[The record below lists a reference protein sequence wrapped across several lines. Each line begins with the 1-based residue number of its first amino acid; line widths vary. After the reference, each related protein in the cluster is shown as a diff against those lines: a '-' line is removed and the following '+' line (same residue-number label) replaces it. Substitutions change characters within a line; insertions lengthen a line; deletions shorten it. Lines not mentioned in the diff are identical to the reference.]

1 MKCPMTRYVVLVGLF
16 VLSFFPSRGQSEQV
30 LTPAAFIQQVRQ
42 FHPVAKQASLIPES
56 ADAELLSARG
66 AFDPT
71 FKMNTA
77 QKSLDGTNYYRY
89 NNPEVS
95 LPTAL
100 GLNIKAGV
108 ENSNGQFM
116 NPELT
121 RGAASYIG
129 VEMSP
134 LNGLLIDKAR
144 ATLQQAKIYR
154 SQSEEEKALVIN
166 DLLLAAYTAY
176 WQWAASYEM
185 YRVYRNYVDVATRRM
200 QLMRLTFKNG
210 DRSLADT
217 VEAFT
222 QLQNYQL
229 LQTAA
234 LQELTSR
241 KFELSQY
248 LWNEGG
254 NPYLLPELYIPDTE
268 QLKMML
274 PLPNIDELLPSVAS
288 QHPEV
293 KIYRYKLRS
302 LEIDRRLKLQNLLPA
317 VNVSA
322 NILSKEYFAYKG
334 VDAAYLENNYKFGIT
349 MKLPLLLRQGRGEYK
364 RAQLKIRETGL
375 QLNDKV
381 WVLQNKISQYYN
393 EARLLMKQ
401 IEIARSMYRN
411 YAMLLRTEELKFS
424 QGESSLFLIN
434 SRETKALEMEQKLIE
449 LQLKYV
455 KAVYG
460 IDWVSGSIR

>member
-1 MKCPMTRYVVLVGLF
+1 MKHEMTRYVVLVGL
-16 VLSFFPSRGQSEQV
+16 LALLFFPAYGQSEQV

-42 FHPVAKQASLIPES
+42 FHPVAKQASLIAES
-56 ADAELLSARG
+56 ANAELLSARG
-66 AFDPT
+66 AFDPV

-77 QKSLDGTNYYRY
+77 EKSLDGINYYRY
-89 NNPEVS
+89 SNPEVS
-95 LPTAL
+95 LATAL
-100 GLNIKAGV
+100 GVNIKAGL
-108 ENSNGQFM
+108 ENSNGQFI

-121 RGAASYIG
+121 RGAASYVG

-154 SQSEEEKALVIN
+154 DQSEEERALVIN
-166 DLLLAAYTAY
+166 DLLLASYTAY

-185 YRVYRNYVDVATRRM
+185 YKVYRNYVDVATRRM

-222 QLQNYQL
+222 QLQSYQL
-229 LQTAA
+229 LETAA
-234 LQELTSR
+234 LQELNSR

-254 NPYLLPELYIPDTE
+254 NPYLLPEAYIPDIA

-274 PLPNIDELLPSVAS
+274 PLPNIDQLLPSIAV

-293 KIYRYKLRS
+293 RIYRYKLRS

-317 VNVSA
+317 VNVNA
-322 NILSKEYFAYKG
+322 NILSKEYFNYKG
-334 VDAAYLENNYKFGIT
+334 LDAAYLENNYKFGIT
-349 MKLPLLLRQGRGEYK
+349 MKLPLLLRQGRGEYR

-375 QLNDKV
+375 QLDQKV
-381 WVLQNKISQYYN
+381 WVLQNKISQYHN

-455 KAVYG
+455 KAVYA
-460 IDWVSGSIR
+460 IEWVSGNIR